1 MKIEIIRAENFL
13 GLPKVELVPKA
24 PVVLVLG
31 DNESGKSSLRDT
43 LEWGITGLLPSRRVT
58 TKKGGGAVASALP
71 CSVALSVGGVAWER
85 NPAGASLQEG
95 QLAARFPTEMV
106 RNLLNAWRFVDLP
119 LKERRDLVRAITAK
133 PEKIAEAVKKLVLA
147 AGLPETTADYV
158 SATARADLDGAE
170 KHACDMRVDFK
181 RKRDA
186 LPAAPTKSVTVAGKS
201 YDLSSIDTAGIDE
214 LLAEIKT
221 ERDKLIG
228 RHAVGKLSDSP
239 GVIEA
244 RLEAADREI
253 FGLSAANVEA
263 IARHVADA
271 QAAEKKLNAAR
282 DAYSQAKAAK
292 AAAEVRVNSINTLQ
306 DACPMCGQSVTAK
319 IVKGLLE
326 REQKDIDKAAAIM
339 TTAEVDG
346 KSAKADIA
354 RHTQAKTDA
363 ENAIRRRD
371 ELAKQMADDKESLE
385 VIRDFSSIEK
395 AIDELDTRAETG
407 RQLRDAKRSYDQAL
421 AMDSKRADYTKAIDS
436 WDAVAQGLGPKGE
449 VRKLAAEGFDLAAVK
464 AHANVLLGRDIEVDG
479 EWNITVGKLGEG
491 MLSES
496 AKYRLGACFAAALA
510 VASGLGFLVLD
521 RADVLSTKNRG
532 ALLTWLEGLAGQ
544 LDTVIVLAT
553 SDAEVE
559 STDWMDVRRIEAG
572 ALSS

>member
-1 MKIEIIRAENFL
+1 MKIDSIRAENFL

-71 CSVALSVGGVAWER
+71 CSVALSIGGVAWER

-95 QLAARFPTEMV
+95 QLQARFPTEMV
-106 RNLLNAWRFVDLP
+106 RALLNSWRFVDLST
-119 LKERRDLVRAITAK
+119 KERRDLVRAITAK

-147 AGLPETTADYV
+147 SGLPETTADYV
-158 SATARADLDGAE
+158 AATARADLDGAE

-181 RKRDA
+181 RKREA
-186 LPAAPTKSVTVAGKS
+186 LPAAPTKTVTVAGKS
-201 YDLSSIDTAGIDE
+201 YDLSGIDLAAIDE

-228 RHAVGKLSDSP
+228 RHEVGKLSDSP

-244 RLEAADREI
+244 RLEAADREL
-253 FGLSAANVEA
+253 FNLSAANPEA
-263 IARHVADA
+263 VARHAADA

-282 DAYSQAKAAK
+282 DAYSQGKAAK
-292 AAAEVRVNSINTLQ
+292 VAAEARVKAINTLQ

-319 IVKGLLE
+319 IVKGLLD
-326 REQKDIDKAAAIM
+326 REQKDIDKAVAIM
-339 TTAEVDG
+339 TTAETDG
-346 KSAKADIA
+346 KAAKAEVE
-354 RHTQAKTDA
+354 RLLQAKTDA
-363 ENAIRRRD
+363 EKAIRRRE
-371 ELAKQMADDKESLE
+371 ELAKQVADDKESLE

-421 AMDSKRADYTKAIDS
+421 ALGAKRDDYTKAIDS

-449 VRKLAAEGFDLAAVK
+449 IRKLAAEGFDLSAVK
-464 AHANVLLGRDIEVDG
+464 AHAKVLLGRDIEVDG

-510 VASGLGFLVLD
+510 VASGMGFLVLD
-521 RADVLSTKNRG
+521 RADVLSNKNRQ
-532 ALLTWLEGLAGQ
+532 AMLTWLEGLSTQ

-553 SDAEVE
+553 SDAEVD
-559 STDWMDVRRIEAG
+559 STDWLDARTIVNGELR
-572 ALSS
+572 